1 MLNVCFS
8 INIPEQY
15 LAFIESNKLQKK
27 PIIFQLQLA
36 WLNQTAFQFSNK
48 QTNKHG
54 EPLLEGEEVEVVE
67 VPGFLVINKGLVS

>member
-1 MLNVCFS
+1 MYVSALTFQNNIWPLLNQTNC
-8 INIPEQY
+8 
-15 LAFIESNKLQKK
+15 KK
-27 PIIFQLQLA
+27 NIIFQLQLT
-36 WLNQTAFQFSNK
+36 WLNQTVFQFSNK